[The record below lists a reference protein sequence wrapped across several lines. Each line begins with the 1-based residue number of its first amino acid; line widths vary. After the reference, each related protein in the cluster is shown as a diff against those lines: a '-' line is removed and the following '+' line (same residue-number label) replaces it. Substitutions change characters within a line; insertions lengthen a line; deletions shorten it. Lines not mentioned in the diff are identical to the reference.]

1 MAHLLVGVLVKV
13 RENEGNALAEENHV
27 DLSVSSSIKSH
38 VVVSRLHGTLHG
50 GGNEEAGDSVE
61 IEGSVA
67 LNAVHV
73 NVILLHNR
81 CVGDEGP
88 KSRKTNRICSLP

>member
-73 NVILLHNR
+73 NVILLHTR

-88 KSRKTNRICSLP
+88 KSRKTSRICSLP